1 MCAQAKARVIA
12 EVQQVRAPKESRRL
26 AEIEHLMQQKQA
38 RPSPHRCADP
48 GRLLKDS
55 VGLLAGMCGILA
67 GC

>member
-38 RPSPHRCADP
+38 RPSPIDAP
-48 GRLLKDS
+48 TPAAELFGWVLP
-55 VGLLAGMCGILA
+55 A
-67 GC
+67 